1 MKKLILSSL
10 AVLGLSA
17 AFVAPAKAQVLVNS
31 TPSGASITGAAS
43 VTNINGATSAIAG
56 EVTYPEGIFADDV
69 TVTLTPPTDTFAS
82 GEATLEVLVVSGTMD
97 KATLLPTNTSN
108 VEAAVAAAINSGA
121 VTAADVSEQVS
132 LIRAWTAGGLDFV
145 TNC

>member
-1 MKKLILSSL
+1 
-10 AVLGLSA
+10 
-17 AFVAPAKAQVLVNS
+17 
-31 TPSGASITGAAS
+31 
-43 VTNINGATSAIAG
+43 
-56 EVTYPEGIFADDV
+56 
-69 TVTLTPPTDTFAS
+69 
-82 GEATLEVLVVSGTMD
+82 MD